1 MARVNVRTKGFAPTA
16 NPEMARAMAELRRSS
31 AASRHVPA
39 PRKGTRTAK
48 ARMAIADQLR
58 G

>member
-1 MARVNVRTKGFAPTA
+1 VARQNVRTKGFAPSA
-16 NPEMARAMAELRRSS
+16 NPDMARAMAELRRSS

-48 ARMAIADQLR
+48 QQIAIREQLR